1 MASAQ
6 NETKGLRI
14 HQTIARQIGIA
25 ILSGEIQPGGALDG
39 EIEQSEALH
48 VSRTAYREAI
58 RILIAKGLL
67 ESRPKAGTHV
77 TPRAR
82 WSMLDPDVL
91 GWMFSGKP
99 NERFIHELFELRGV
113 IEPAA
118 AALAARRRTDAQ
130 LTSMRE
136 GLEAMRVHTL
146 ATAEGRDGDRQFH
159 SAILEAT
166 ANEPLASLSS
176 SVSAAVTWTTHFKQR
191 GGSVPRDPLG
201 EHLALYKAIE
211 AGDAEAA
218 RRAMEHLLRLA
229 LDDMGVSSDRS

>member
-1 MASAQ
+1 MSGAQ

-14 HQTIARQIGIA
+14 HQAIARQIGIA
-25 ILSGEIQPGGALDG
+25 ILSGEIPPGGALDG
-39 EIEQSEALH
+39 EIEQSEALN

-58 RILIAKGLL
+58 RILVAKGLL

-91 GWMFSGKP
+91 GWMFSGIP
-99 NERFIHELFELRGV
+99 DERFIHELFELRGV

-130 LTSMRE
+130 LASMRA

-166 ANEPLASLSS
+166 GNEPLASLSS
-176 SVSAAVTWTTHFKQR
+176 SVSAAVTWTTRFKQR
-191 GGSVPRDPLG
+191 GGTLPRDPLG
-201 EHLALYKAIE
+201 EHFALYEAIA
-211 AGDAEAA
+211 AGAPDAA
-218 RRAMEHLLRLA
+218 RAAMEHLLYLA
-229 LDDMGVSSDRS
+229 LDDMRVSSGQS